1 MYVLIF
7 GLLRVADILSNPFGY
22 DYHYDIE
29 LAATL
34 DHNIWKASL
43 SLESQDRALETEL
56 LRQKDPSI
64 NKIWTDSEG
73 FDEWALY
80 Q

>member
-34 DHNIWKASL
+34 DHNIWKASQ
-43 SLESQDRALETEL
+43 SLESQDRALETDP

-64 NKIWTDSEG
+64 NKTWTDSEG